1 MVGPLFGF
9 IIRQQFERLRDG
21 DRYFFTHS
29 EDRGIFS
36 RGLKPLAKKNV
47 LKRNLASI
55 LIDNIPEIVEIQD
68 NCFKVPT
75 KDNPLKKREE
85 FSKLDFEEIC
95 REEMD
100 PSFGNTGIFYFN
112 LLAQHASN

>member
-21 DRYFFTHS
+21 DRYFFTHA
-29 EDRGIFS
+29 EDPPTFS

-55 LIDNIPEIVEIQD
+55 LIDNIPDLVEIQN
-68 NCFKVPT
+68 NCFKVPAT
-75 KDNPLKKREE
+75 DNPVKKRDD
-85 FSKLDFEEIC
+85 FNKLNFEEIC
-95 REEMD
+95 REETD
-100 PSFGNTGIFYFN
+100 SPSGKSRFREN
-112 LLAQHASN
+112 